1 MANSDVLIGWLK
13 DANARAFELEDP
25 NRPGGMLKIDIL
37 VDKSTVGV
45 RVRRAGSDHRGA
57 ALDRRA
63 GEGKTDTPRL
73 GSRRIWPHAASHRRG
88 CSNDA
93 NTVML
98 RCSRW

>member
-45 RVRRAGSDHRGA
+45 RVRRAGSDHQEYRCLTFRSWSA
-57 ALDRRA
+57 RRQ
-63 GEGKTDTPRL
+63 
-73 GSRRIWPHAASHRRG
+73 
-88 CSNDA
+88 
-93 NTVML
+93 M
-98 RCSRW
+98 